1 MMNFG
6 LHICLYMMQGLYVQL
21 RLIYFDII
29 MTVHILLV
37 YYYDIVSYQ
46 IVVHFW
52 CYAIKWS

>member
-46 IVVHFW
+46 IVVHSW
-52 CYAIKWS
+52 CYAIK